1 MTEHSKNIIQVAQV
15 SIGYNPN
22 EPAIGKDI
30 GFEVKAASFIGLVGS
45 NGIGKS
51 TLLKT
56 LDGRIP
62 SLNGQVRILGK
73 PLEDYEIK
81 QLAKVVSI
89 VGTSAVESKNLSVYD
104 LVAMGRQ
111 PHTGWLGTL
120 SRTDHAQIK
129 RALTLTQTEYLA
141 DRKCFQLSDGQLQKV
156 MIARALAQD
165 TPIIL
170 MDEPTTH
177 LDIYHAI
184 HVLKLLKQISKSENK
199 TIIFSTHDIGSAIQL
214 CDYMLVMTPEKSFFG
229 TPCELIEAERFDGL
243 FPKDS
248 IRFDKNTGTFKIIE

>member
-1 MTEHSKNIIQVAQV
+1 MSQV
-15 SIGYNPN
+15 SIGYDPN
-22 EPAIGKDI
+22 EPAIGKGI
-30 GFEVKAASFIGLVGS
+30 GFEVETASFIALVGS

-62 SLNGQVRILGK
+62 PLEGQISILGK

-120 SRTDHAQIK
+120 SRTDHAHIK

-177 LDIYHAI
+177 LDMYHAI
-184 HVLKLLKQISKSENK
+184 QVLKLLKQISKSEDK
-199 TIIFSTHDIGSAIQL
+199 TILFSTHDIGSAIQL
-214 CDYMLVMTPEKSFFG
+214 CNHMLVMTPEKSFFG